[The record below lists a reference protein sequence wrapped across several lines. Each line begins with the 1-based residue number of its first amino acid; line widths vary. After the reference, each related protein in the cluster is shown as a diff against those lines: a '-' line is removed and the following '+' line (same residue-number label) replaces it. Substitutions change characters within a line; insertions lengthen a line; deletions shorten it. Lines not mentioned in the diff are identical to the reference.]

1 MNETLNSVRSRP
13 RFKIKTKISPQE
25 FSKNL
30 KLRIKGY
37 DNFEGSVNQ
46 ETAIIYI
53 KTKTTPYWK
62 PQLSLRTELNTE
74 ENITEITGVFG
85 PSSSVWTFFMFLYF
99 ILGIGFM
106 VFFSFYFV
114 SKQINSDSYNW
125 ALYASLGVLV
135 LLGLLYLSSI
145 IGKKLAKREMD
156 LLRLFA
162 ENTLIPLEKD
172 S

>member
-74 ENITEITGVFG
+74 ENTTEITGVFRRVLRFG
-85 PSSSVWTFFMFLYF
+85 RSLCSFISFWELDLWYFLAF
-99 ILGIGFM
+99 ILSQNKLTPI
-106 VFFSFYFV
+106 
-114 SKQINSDSYNW
+114 
-125 ALYASLGVLV
+125 A
-135 LLGLLYLSSI
+135 I
-145 IGKKLAKREMD
+145 IGHYMPR
-156 LLRLFA
+156 
-162 ENTLIPLEKD
+162 
-172 S
+172 